1 MLHGQTA
8 LFSVAALIVLPFFTY
23 YVTTLLFYRRVRSNE
38 CKKTPPTIPFYVPGV
53 FHAFSLATSGPQE
66 YIAQLMKDYGDFV
79 PFLIKAGPQPFLIVR
94 DPVHVKKALTASQ
107 HRPISIA
114 HVEMLDKVFAIS
126 PSVLNKYTGK
136 GASEAE
142 KPALEN
148 AYVAL
153 TQKYLA
159 GESLSALAESYI
171 SILSDNLHNKMFQA
185 VTWTLIENSW
195 EFFRQVITRCI
206 LQSLLGTDVFKQY
219 PGIIRDYWTFAEAI
233 DGFLPGM
240 PRYWVPSAANQVR
253 ERLLRGIEKWLKA
266 NHSGS
271 DFARLE
277 ESDPVLDNLK
287 GAKFIQERD
296 HVLANAEGFDLT
308 SRAAEILSVIHEA
321 NSTLVSCTLWTSLE
335 VMRREQLAKQL
346 ATSITRYSPSQGATW
361 NIYDLTNIPIM
372 DSLLAESFRLRTA
385 TTVAHIDY
393 QSLQLDEHWT
403 VPRKTPAILLSQDV
417 ALNTKAW
424 AESRPRTVEKSL
436 DTYWAERF
444 LVPSRAASKANQ
456 RGQRNDVG
464 GTAFSIEGLEHLNI
478 GCTQRYLLGHDYFR
492 TMHAAT
498 LAILFNE
505 FELQLCDPELFDE
518 LLPPV
523 RGVAFGILK
532 PIEQVEVRIRKRKST

>member
-1 MLHGQTA
+1 MLHSQTA
-8 LFSVAALIVLPFFTY
+8 LFGVAALIVLPFFTY

-38 CKKTPPTIPFYVPGV
+38 CKKTPPTIPYYVPGI
-53 FHAFSLATSGPQE
+53 FHAFSLASTGPQE

-79 PFLIKAGPQPFLIVR
+79 PFFIKAGPQPFLIVR

-107 HRPISIA
+107 REHISVA
-114 HVEMLDKVFAIS
+114 RVEMLDKLFATS
-126 PSVLNKYTGK
+126 PDVLNKYSGK

-142 KPALEN
+142 KPVLEN

-153 TQKYLA
+153 TQKYLV

-185 VTWTLIENSW
+185 GTWTQIENSW

-206 LQSLLGTDVFKQY
+206 LESLLGADIFKQY
-219 PGIIRDYWTFAEAI
+219 PGIVRDYWTFAEAI
-233 DGFLPGM
+233 EGFLPGM

-253 ERLLRGIEKWLKA
+253 DRLLRGIEKWLKA

-277 ESDPVLDNLK
+277 EGDPLLDNQK
-287 GAKFIQERD
+287 GSKFIQERD
-296 HVLANAEGFDLT
+296 YVLAKVEGFDMT
-308 SRAAEILSVIHEA
+308 SRAAEILSIIHEA
-321 NSTLVSCTLWTSLE
+321 NSTLVSCTLWTMLE
-335 VMRREQLAKQL
+335 IMRREQLAKQL
-346 ATSITRYSPSQGATW
+346 ATSVTRYSPSQGATW

-385 TTVAHIDY
+385 MVVAHIDH
-393 QSLQLDEHWT
+393 QNLQLDEHWT
-403 VPRKTPAILLSQDV
+403 VPRDTPAILLSQDV

-424 AESRPRTVEKSL
+424 AEIRPQTVEKSL
-436 DTYWAERF
+436 DLYWAERY
-444 LVPSRAASKANQ
+444 LVPNRAASKASQ

-464 GTAFSIEGLEHLNI
+464 GTAFSMEGLEHLNV
-478 GCTQRYLLGHDYFR
+478 GFSQQYLLGHDYFR

-518 LLPPV
+518 LLPPG
-523 RGVAFGILK
+523 RAVAFGTLK
-532 PIEQVEVRIRKRKST
+532 PMEQIEVRIRKRKST